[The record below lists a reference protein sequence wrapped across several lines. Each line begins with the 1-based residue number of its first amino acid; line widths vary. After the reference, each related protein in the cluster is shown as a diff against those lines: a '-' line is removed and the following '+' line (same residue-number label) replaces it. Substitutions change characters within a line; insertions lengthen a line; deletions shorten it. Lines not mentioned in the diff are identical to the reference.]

1 MGWVTCGLLVGFL
14 WVTFWENASRGHF
27 EGTVTLPG
35 GSITVRFGFLD
46 PAIQIWEAFVGPAQS
61 ICLCPQT
68 HFIPVFI

>member
-1 MGWVTCGLLVGFL
+1 MGHV
-14 WVTFWENASRGHF
+14 WVTFLENASRGNF

-46 PAIQIWEAFVGPAQS
+46 PAIEIRGASVGPAHS

-68 HFIPVFI
+68 HFILVFI